1 MPTLCVHV
9 HIQLEKIPPH
19 THKINHT
26 LSWILIGFY
35 QKIVRCDVGYDQMSQ
50 AGHCLQAR
58 DKQSHG
64 LATQPNIPHIEI

>member
-1 MPTLCVHV
+1 MQH
-9 HIQLEKIPPH
+9 
-19 THKINHT
+19 
-26 LSWILIGFY
+26 LSFTYAKNRSFFILSLVNVFLRIGFY

-50 AGHCLQAR
+50 AGHCLKAR